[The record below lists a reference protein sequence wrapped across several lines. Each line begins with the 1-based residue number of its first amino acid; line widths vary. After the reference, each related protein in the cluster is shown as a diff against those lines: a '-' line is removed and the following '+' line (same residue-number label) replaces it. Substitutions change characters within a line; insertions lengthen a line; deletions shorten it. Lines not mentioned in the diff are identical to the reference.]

1 MYRIHHCFIIVN
13 DRSRTR
19 TCNLRI
25 RSPTPYPLGHTT
37 TVGNRNHERSFLIT
51 FNSNGSCFWNVI
63 HTAIP
68 ISVVLWLRWQSACLV
83 SRRSRVRVSL
93 GPIIDIYNYEIK
105 FFLLF
110 RNMFTI
116 QTTPTALFS
125 VFSNPGLKMF
135 AHKQGE
141 KHVFFFSIN
150 ICAKHHGN
158 QKLSYFDLQ
167 RWTGKK
173 WKVTSLFT
181 LMK

>member
-1 MYRIHHCFIIVN
+1 MNNIELNKSMVYVFETLYIQPFYIQPRY
-13 DRSRTR
+13 T
-19 TCNLRI
+19 
-25 RSPTPYPLGHTT
+25 SPM
-37 TVGNRNHERSFLIT
+37 
-51 FNSNGSCFWNVI
+51 
-63 HTAIP
+63 
-68 ISVVLWLRWQSACLV
+68 VLWLRWQSACLV

-141 KHVFFFSIN
+141 KHVFFSQSIFVPN
-150 ICAKHHGN
+150 IMAIK
-158 QKLSYFDLQ
+158 SYHILIY
-167 RWTGKK
+167 
-173 WKVTSLFT
+173 KVE
-181 LMK
+181 